1 MFLSLQ
7 VHFHSAHTLSSTRAS
22 PTRTQVIPAVLCP
35 VLRIQR
41 TSYSSAAHC
50 HVRCGFSL
58 GMLRQRFSNTDA
70 SISTVCAFLLVVPFF
85 LLSSVQ
91 KQQAFKSRVLAL
103 RLRLSRADNAHSLS
117 KLPLAHDTFRRLHRP
132 NPLSADTA
140 VAGLHSAA
148 RTWAL
153 CKAKMERVMLPA
165 KRRKHWCKSCWVSC
179 ITMSPGG
186 GPKWGETPSFSLN
199 KGWVNICWPP
209 QEYGCILSW
218 WTSM

>member
-22 PTRTQVIPAVLCP
+22 ATRTQVIPAVLCP

-50 HVRCGFSL
+50 HGRCGFSL

-70 SISTVCAFLLVVPFF
+70 SISTVCAFLLLMLSF

-117 KLPLAHDTFRRLHRP
+117 NLPLAHDSFRRLHRP
-132 NPLSADTA
+132 NSLSADTA

-153 CKAKMERVMLPA
+153 CKAKMERVTLPA
-165 KRRKHWCKSCWVSC
+165 KRRKHWCRSCWVSC

-186 GPKWGETPSFSLN
+186 APNGERLPVFSLN

-209 QEYGCILSW
+209 QGYGCILIW